1 MRRKIFPYIFIR
13 GPQVKTMLEPW
24 RDLLLPSAFHYV
36 MVVWS
41 SSRKSS
47 AWGQSHH
54 LQYSKADGSKTGIFI
69 KLPLSVA
76 PYSMVPSASTNRLWS
91 LSLGYGFFFFFFR
104 KKEGGIYWWFLEQP
118 ILNARTCG
126 ISRLAFF
133 FNKGIVLSRMHF
145 SSYVYLTSSL
155 ISFISLLLIL
165 RERELVTLRTLL
177 PSSCWPCR
185 LCCRP
190 FAKAVTS
197 QGTVYQLCK
206 SSFLLFHSIFYFHF
220 SSWLLTL

>member
-13 GPQVKTMLEPW
+13 GPQVKTMLDLS

-36 MVVWS
+36 KVVWS

-76 PYSMVPSASTNRLWS
+76 PYSMVPSASANRLWS
-91 LSLGYGFFFFFFR
+91 LSLGYGFFFFFLR

-118 ILNARTCG
+118 ILNAKIRG
-126 ISRLAFF
+126 IIQLASFL
-133 FNKGIVLSRMHF
+133 NKGVA
-145 SSYVYLTSSL
+145 SSPVHPSSNIYLTSSL
-155 ISFISLLLIL
+155 ISPISSFLIIREKARHFENFAHVILL
-165 RERELVTLRTLL
+165 TLL
-177 PSSCWPCR
+177 PLLP
-185 LCCRP
+185 
-190 FAKAVTS
+190 
-197 QGTVYQLCK
+197 
-206 SSFLLFHSIFYFHF
+206 SFC
-220 SSWLLTL
+220 